1 MAISERSAPAAAFH
15 HCRAMRRRQRAGFAL
30 GNRVRVCSG
39 PMRGC
44 FGLYAGMAPR
54 DRVLILL
61 QMLGGAREIELP
73 KSDVLKIGTMGV

>member
-1 MAISERSAPAAAFH
+1 LPGWR
-15 HCRAMRRRQRAGFAL
+15 
-30 GNRVRVCSG
+30 
-39 PMRGC
+39 
-44 FGLYAGMAPR
+44 R